1 MDTVSKEIRSRMMSA
16 VRGKNT
22 LAELEVRR
30 RLFAMGFR
38 YRLHAKSLPGKP
50 DIVLPKHA
58 AVVFVHGC
66 FWHMHGCHLSQLPA
80 TRQAWWRRK
89 LYHNRL
95 HDREVLLALRGLGW
109 RTLVV
114 WECGFRRPGI
124 VRGAALDGI
133 ARRSGKFLL
142 SQRNSLEIPAVA
154 SRTPRRKRAGG

>member
-1 MDTVSKEIRSRMMSA
+1 MSA

-22 LAELEVRR
+22 RAELDVRR

-38 YRLHAKSLPGKP
+38 YRLHAEGLPGKP
-50 DIVLPKHA
+50 DLVLPKHA
-58 AVVFVHGC
+58 VAIFVHGC

-89 LYHNRL
+89 LNRNRQ
-95 HDREVLLALRGLGW
+95 HDGEVLQALRRLGW

-124 VRGAALDGI
+124 ARSAALDRV
-133 ARRSGKFLL
+133 ARQAGKFLL
-142 SQRNSLEIPAVA
+142 SRRTSLEIPAA
-154 SRTPRRKRAGG
+154 ARLTPRMERVGG